1 MDSEKWSRALSR
13 MKAVAF
19 AGMLAGLCCGIASAQ
34 QRTPS
39 KAEADIT
46 GLWLVQDPGSGSFGA
61 FMNGVPK
68 PELKPE
74 IIKENEAAAADAEKN
89 IFHNLNDHSG
99 CTEGGNFP
107 LMMASSP
114 PLNIVQ
120 SKDEVFIGAESG
132 RARFIYTD
140 GRQHQDIKSPEY
152 QATGFGDSIGHWE
165 GDVLVV
171 DTIGFPHRMCGG
183 RTPYL
188 ETPGGGRALP
198 TTHLTER
205 YEMSSDRQFLTIT
218 YTWDDPAVYLKPHT
232 YSYKYKYLE
241 GAAPFESED
250 SARDASYQQRLQS
263 STVPPPQK

>member
-1 MDSEKWSRALSR
+1 MSSR
-13 MKAVAF
+13 MSWMLRGTTCAL
-19 AGMLAGLCCGIASAQ
+19 AGMLAGLGCGIAAAQ
-34 QRTPS
+34 RAPS
-39 KAEADIT
+39 KAEVDIT
-46 GLWLVQDPGSGSFGA
+46 GLWLVQDPGSGDFGA

-74 IIKENEAAAADAEKN
+74 IIKENEIAKAHAEQN
-89 IFHNLNDHSG
+89 IFHNLNDHTG

-120 SKDEVFIGAESG
+120 SKDEILLAAEAG
-132 RARFIYTD
+132 RARFISMD
-140 GRQHQDIKSPEY
+140 GRPHQNIKSPSY
-152 QATGFGDSIGHWE
+152 QPTGFGDSIGHWE
-165 GDVLVV
+165 GSALVV
-171 DTIGFPHRMCGG
+171 DTIGWPQRMCGG
-183 RTPYL
+183 RAAYI

-198 TTHLTER
+198 TTHLVER
-205 YEMSSDRQFLTIT
+205 YEVSSDGKFLTIT

-250 SARDASYQQRLQS
+250 SARDAAYQQRLQT
-263 STVPPPQK
+263 STAPPPQK

>member
-1 MDSEKWSRALSR
+1 VRTNFCSRSLLA
-13 MKAVAF
+13 
-19 AGMLAGLCCGIASAQ
+19 AGVILACGFGVTAQ
-34 QRTPS
+34 QRVQS
-39 KAEADIT
+39 KAEVDIT

-74 IIKENEAAAADAEKN
+74 IIKQNEEAAKHIEEN
-89 IFHNLNDHSG
+89 IFHNLEDHSG

-120 SKDEVFIGAESG
+120 SKDEVLLASESG
-132 RARFIYTD
+132 RARFIRTD
-140 GRQHQDIKSPEY
+140 GSPHVDIHSPSY
-152 QATGFGDSIGHWE
+152 KATGFGDSIGHWE

-171 DTIGFPHRMCGG
+171 DTIGWPQRMCGG

-198 TTHLTER
+198 TTHLVEH
-205 YEMSSDRQFLTIT
+205 YEVSHEKNDTFLTIT

-232 YSYKYKYLE
+232 YSYKYKLLP

-250 SARDASYQQRLQS
+250 SQRDASYQQRERTSVIAPKQ
-263 STVPPPQK
+263 Q